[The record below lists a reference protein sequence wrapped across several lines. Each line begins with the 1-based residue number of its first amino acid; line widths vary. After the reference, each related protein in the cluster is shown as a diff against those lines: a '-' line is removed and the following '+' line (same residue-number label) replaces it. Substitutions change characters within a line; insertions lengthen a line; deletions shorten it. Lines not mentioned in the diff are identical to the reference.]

1 MTGKSGLVSI
11 SFRNH
16 SVEEIAQGVKEA
28 GLEAIEWGGDV
39 HVPHGDAAAAKHAR
53 ELCAENGIAIP
64 EYGSYYIIGQSEE
77 SLFEKVLLSASILK
91 TPAIRVWAGQ
101 GISSDTISNESY
113 AAYVRD
119 AQRICDCAPD
129 MLICLE
135 CHPGTLTDEYHTAL
149 QFLRD
154 VDRENLKMFWQPNQ
168 YRNVEYNLDSIRALL
183 PYIYSVHV
191 FSWKRDARFPLDAG
205 LGEWRRYIDLLG
217 GKTVN
222 YMLEFMHDDKLE
234 TLAETAQTLKDW
246 LHTFA

>member
-16 SVEEIAQGVKEA
+16 TVKEIIENVKAA

-53 ELCAENGIAIP
+53 ELCEENEIAIP

-77 SLFEKVLLSASILK
+77 SLFDKVLLSASILK

-129 MLICLE
+129 MLLCLE
-135 CHPGTLTDEYHTAL
+135 
-149 QFLRD
+149 FLAMRC
-154 VDRENLKMFWQPNQ
+154 L
-168 YRNVEYNLDSIRALL
+168 S
-183 PYIYSVHV
+183 
-191 FSWKRDARFPLDAG
+191 
-205 LGEWRRYIDLLG
+205 
-217 GKTVN
+217 
-222 YMLEFMHDDKLE
+222 
-234 TLAETAQTLKDW
+234 
-246 LHTFA
+246 